1 MKRRS
6 GSPSGLTSS
15 RRSWL
20 QQACLALTM
29 PMAAFGAQK
38 KKKSA
43 DLYAIIGGTVFR
55 DPGFALRGATVTL
68 EPDKPIVNG
77 VKLKPQKAVTDGRG
91 EYAFRVAPIEAKYSV
106 TVSAEGLKVET
117 KPAETHGV
125 EERIDVTFNLL
136 PASK

>member
-1 MKRRS
+1 MTTTRTKISTKTSKRMRTKRKRMKRRS

-20 QQACLALTM
+20 QQACLVLTT
-29 PMAAFGAQK
+29 PLAAFGAQR

-55 DPGFALRGATVTL
+55 DPGFSLRGATVTL
-68 EPDKPIVNG
+68 EPDQAIVKG

-91 EYAFRVAPIEAKYSV
+91 E
-106 TVSAEGLKVET
+106 
-117 KPAETHGV
+117 
-125 EERIDVTFNLL
+125 
-136 PASK
+136 